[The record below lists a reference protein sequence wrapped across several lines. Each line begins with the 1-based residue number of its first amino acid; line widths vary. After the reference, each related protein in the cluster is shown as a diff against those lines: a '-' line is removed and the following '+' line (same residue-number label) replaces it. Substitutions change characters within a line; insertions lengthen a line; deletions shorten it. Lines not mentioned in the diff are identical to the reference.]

1 MSMCFC
7 WSSWRNPSLP
17 RWRLVNRNREKL
29 VHWSP
34 PHQMNKLDDQHHGSA
49 IHPSRAPSLPA
60 MKGISQPRI
69 GRPQWTVLNAMHLTG
84 GNGGNPKRLEQ
95 CFPLSSSESWI
106 SSWMVPLN
114 NYHLDSMAIL
124 LGSFWFWKKRL
135 PCFLRLKKRWH
146 FFSNVRS
153 PNHSPGKSSVVTG
166 TPFNPKNT
174 SWHLEKC
181 LHNQS
186 PWHPQHSEGFV
197 TYPFTIFSTTHILL
211 AKSCQ
216 HSRRFDLGIG

>member
-1 MSMCFC
+1 MRCT
-7 WSSWRNPSLP
+7 WR
-17 RWRLVNRNREKL
+17 V
-29 VHWSP
+29 
-34 PHQMNKLDDQHHGSA
+34 G
-49 IHPSRAPSLPA
+49 
-60 MKGISQPRI
+60 
-69 GRPQWTVLNAMHLTG
+69 TVF
-84 GNGGNPKRLEQ
+84 PKRLEQ
-95 CFPLSSSESWI
+95 CFPLSASESWI

-146 FFSNVRS
+146 FFSNVRC
-153 PNHSPGKSSVVTG
+153 PNPPPGKSSVVIG

-174 SWHLEKC
+174 SWHLVKC
-181 LHNQS
+181 LHDQS

>member
-1 MSMCFC
+1 MKTRQSKP
-7 WSSWRNPSLP
+7 WKTRPLVTPTPNEQIGWPASRVSDTPKSRSKPSSYEGNFSAAHRTSTMDRSQCDAPDGWERWESQTVGTVFSVEFFWIVDFILNGPSKQLP
-17 RWRLVNRNREKL
+17 
-29 VHWSP
+29 P
-34 PHQMNKLDDQHHGSA
+34 GFHGNSV
-49 IHPSRAPSLPA
+49 
-60 MKGISQPRI
+60 GIF
-69 GRPQWTVLNAMHLTG
+69 L
-84 GNGGNPKRLEQ
+84 
-95 CFPLSSSESWI
+95 
-106 SSWMVPLN
+106 
-114 NYHLDSMAIL
+114 IL
-124 LGSFWFWKKRL
+124 KKRL